1 MFAVHGLWRGPGG
14 GRLALW
20 AEDARALGEARGPV
34 PYGTGGAGAG
44 VGPAAARPHPYACSA
59 ELLGLLL
66 AGIGPG
72 LAWLA
77 GQAAERWATVTLPSL
92 SGAPASSPELLGGRA
107 PSGVSLHAWR
117 VPALVFEPVEA
128 AQLLGELFDPQ
139 WALTTAELD
148 GVGRVDVG
156 YGASLRWLTGVHDLA
171 WRLAGQGRVLPA
183 LIREPGGRGPGA
195 GRSPVGA
202 GVAYA
207 GWQPELSAADRREAR
222 ALAEGCPPVVRG
234 ERPAAVLLAEVL
246 ETLTDREVRATLAD
260 HAGVL
265 RLPRGVAA
273 ADLDGRVAERWFAA
287 LGAGD
292 GRFEVAPADPAGP
305 PVAEGPLEGPVD
317 EPVDRRVDEPVDAGG
332 SAEAAGQVSA
342 ALDRLGERLA
352 AWHASGGPQAPAVR
366 LCLRLVEPLGPDPAD
381 PEGGTSDAHW
391 RLEFLLQAVAEPSL
405 LVPAA
410 ELWAGGA
417 ALAAFGR
424 VVEDPQGAYLAELD
438 RAVRLRAE
446 LRPALR
452 SVRPSGLTLDRDG
465 ALDFLRR
472 TAPVLAEAGF
482 GVLLP
487 TWWQRRPRLAMA
499 LSVRSAAVEPS
510 GRAAAGPP
518 PPDGHAWLNRDAVV
532 AFRWQAALD
541 GRPLTAQELADLAAA
556 KRGLVRVRGQWIEV
570 DAGQIAAAVAFLARE
585 GTGESSPGRL
595 LKLAL
600 DPGALV
606 AGLPIG
612 AITATGVLG
621 TLLGDRPASLGDRAG
636 VTGDREGATGPRP
649 TAGFGTTLRP
659 YQERGVAWLASLSRL
674 GLGAVLA
681 DDMGLG
687 KTVQTLALLAAEQ
700 EAGAGGP
707 TLLVCP
713 TSLVANWRREA
724 ARFAPMLRVHV
735 QHGAARPG
743 GERLREAVTG
753 ADLVITTYG
762 VVQREAPDLRAVH
775 WRRVIADEAQNIK
788 NSATAQSRA
797 LRSVP
802 AEHRIALTGTPV
814 ENRLSELHAIL
825 DFANPGLLGS
835 AAAFKERYT
844 IPVEQHANP
853 ERTAEL
859 VRRTSPFILRRRKDD
874 PAVAVALP
882 AKEEMTVWCGL
893 TAEQTGLY
901 QAVVADLL
909 HRLRGKKG
917 VERKGAVL
925 GAIGRLKQVC
935 NHPAQLLHDGSA
947 VAGRSG
953 KLARLEEVLAEALAE
968 GDRALVF
975 TQYAEFGSLLHRHLA
990 ERLGTEVLYLH
1001 GRLPAGRRDEL
1012 VRRFQESTGKDAPGV
1027 FLLSLKAGGTGL
1039 NLTAANQ
1046 VIHLDRWWNP
1056 AVEQQATDRAHR
1068 IGQHR
1073 TVQVRRFVC
1082 AGTVEERIAGLIES
1096 KRALAQTVVGGG
1108 ERWLTELSDGE
1119 LRELLTL
1126 SQEAITE

>member
-1 MFAVHGLWRGPGG
+1 MFAVHGLWRGQGG

-20 AEDARALGEARGPV
+20 AEDARAM
-34 PYGTGGAGAG
+34 GTPGGRSAAGGRSTADGRSTAG
-44 VGPAAARPHPYACSA
+44 GRAEVRPHPYACSA
-59 ELLGLLL
+59 LLLGQLL

-77 GQAAERWATVTLPSL
+77 GRAAERWATLSLPSL
-92 SGAPASSPELLGGRA
+92 SGAPTPSPELLGALA

-117 VPALVFEPVEA
+117 VPTLVFEPEEA
-128 AQLLGELFDPQ
+128 AQLLGELFDPR
-139 WALTTAELD
+139 WALTSAELD
-148 GVGRVDVG
+148 GIGQVDVG

-183 LIREPGGRGPGA
+183 LVREPEAGRAAGA
-195 GRSPVGA
+195 GGAVGTGRAAQA
-202 GVAYA
+202 GGSGTVAYA
-207 GWQPELSAADRREAR
+207 RWQPVLSAADRREAR
-222 ALAEGCPPVVRG
+222 ALAEGCPPVARG
-234 ERPAAVLLAEVL
+234 DRSGTVLLTEVL

-273 ADLDGRVAERWFAA
+273 ADLDGRVTERWFAA

-292 GRFEVAPADPAGP
+292 GRVELGAAEPVGPAGTGNLADLVDPGGSVDLTDLADPTD
-305 PVAEGPLEGPVD
+305 PVD
-317 EPVDRRVDEPVDAGG
+317 P
-332 SAEAAGQVSA
+332 VSA
-342 ALDRLGERLA
+342 ALDRLGDRLA

-366 LCLRLVEPLGPDPAD
+366 LCLRLVEPLGPDPDD
-381 PEGGTSDAHW
+381 PAGGSSDDHW
-391 RLEFLLQAVAEPSL
+391 WVEFLLQAVDEPSL
-405 LVPAA
+405 LVTAA
-410 ELWAGGA
+410 ELLAGGA
-417 ALAAFGR
+417 ALAAFER
-424 VVEDPQGAYLAELD
+424 TVEDPQGAYLDELD
-438 RAVRLRAE
+438 RAVRCRAE

-452 SVRPSGLTLDRDG
+452 SARPSGLPLDRDG
-465 ALDFLRR
+465 ALDFLREA
-472 TAPVLAEAGF
+472 APVLAEAGF

-487 TWWQRRPRLAMA
+487 SWWQRRPRLAMA
-499 LSVRSAAVEPS
+499 LSVRAAEESA
-510 GRAAAGPP
+510 GRSAAGPP
-518 PPDGHAWLNRDAVV
+518 PPDGHTWLNRDAVV

-570 DAGQIAAAVAFLARE
+570 DARQIAAAVDFLARE
-585 GTGESSPGRL
+585 GSGESAPGRL
-595 LKLAL
+595 LKVVLE
-600 DPGALV
+600 PGALV

-612 AITATGVLG
+612 AINATGALG
-621 TLLGDRPASLGDRAG
+621 ALLDVDGRPQGERPG
-636 VTGDREGATGPRP
+636 VRLPAD
-649 TAGFGTTLRP
+649 FGTTLRP
-659 YQERGVAWLASLSRL
+659 YQERGVAWLHSLSRL

-687 KTVQTLALLAAEQ
+687 KTVQTLALLAAERGQ
-700 EAGAGGP
+700 ASGGV

-743 GERLREAVTG
+743 GAELRAAVAG

-762 VVQREAPDLRAVH
+762 VVQRDAPELRAIR

-835 AAAFKERYT
+835 AAAFKERYA
-844 IPVEQHANP
+844 IPVEQHANT

-859 VRRTSPFILRRRKDD
+859 LRRTSPFILRRRKDD

-925 GAIGRLKQVC
+925 GAIGKLKQVC

-1001 GRLPAGRRDEL
+1001 GRLAARRRDEL
-1012 VRRFQESTGKDAPGV
+1012 VQRFQQSTGPDAPGV

-1096 KRALAQTVVGGG
+1096 KRALAQTVVGEG